1 MMKRSVC
8 TTNRIRRIRDA
19 KGQSLVEFAAVT
31 PLLLLLALG
40 VVEVGYVL
48 LDQHV
53 ITKLAREGS
62 NLISRD
68 TSLQDAATA
77 MKNLSSRPVNLDNGS
92 RLIFSVIKKG
102 ATTGSAN
109 FDKEILYQRY
119 EYGTL
124 AGVTSVIRTKGTGS
138 YRGAPEYEAVN
149 SDSDANLQIA
159 QMPATLNLVRG
170 GMIYVTEIYTRHP
183 LITPVD
189 RFGLTLPQT
198 LYSIAYF

>member
-1 MMKRSVC
+1 MTKRFLF
-8 TTNRIRRIRDA
+8 TTKWNRRIGA
-19 KGQSLVEFAAVT
+19 SNGQGLVEFAVAL

-40 VVEVGYVL
+40 VVEVGYAL
-48 LDQHV
+48 LDSHV
-53 ITKLAREGS
+53 VTKLAREGS

-77 MKNLSSRPVNLDNGS
+77 MRTLSSRPVNLDNGS
-92 RLIFSVIKKG
+92 KLIFSVIKKG
-102 ATTGSAN
+102 ATAGTAN

-124 AGVTSVIRTKGTGS
+124 AGATSAVKTKGNGS
-138 YRGAPEYEAVN
+138 FRGAPDYEAVN
-149 SDSDANLQIA
+149 SDTDSNLQIT
-159 QMPATLNLVRG
+159 QLPVTLGLVRG

-189 RFGLTLPQT
+189 RFGLRLPQT
-198 LYSIAYF
+198 LYSVAYF

>member
-1 MMKRSVC
+1 MKTRSLF
-8 TTNRIRRIRDA
+8 TTTWSRRIGA
-19 KGQSLVEFAAVT
+19 SNGQGLVEFAVAL

-40 VVEVGYVL
+40 VVEVGYAL
-48 LDQHV
+48 LDSHV
-53 ITKLAREGS
+53 VTKLAREGS

-77 MKNLSSRPVNLDNGS
+77 MRNLSSRPVNLDNGS

-102 ATTGSAN
+102 ATAGTAN

-119 EYGTL
+119 EYGNL
-124 AGVTSVIRTKGTGS
+124 AGVTSAVKTKGSGS
-138 YRGAPEYEAVN
+138 FRGAPDYEAVN
-149 SDSDANLQIA
+149 SDSDANLQIKTL
-159 QMPATLNLVRG
+159 PVTLNLVRG
-170 GMIYVTEIYTRHP
+170 GMIYVTEIYAKHP

-189 RFGLTLPQT
+189 RFGLRLPQT

>member
-1 MMKRSVC
+1 MKRSMC
-8 TTNRIRRIRDA
+8 TMNRSRRIRDS
-19 KGQSLVEFAAVT
+19 KGQGLVEFAASL

-40 VVEVGYVL
+40 VVEVGYAL
-48 LDQHV
+48 LDHHV

-77 MKNLSSRPVNLDNGS
+77 MRNLSSRPVNLDNGS

-102 ATTGSAN
+102 ATTGTAN

-124 AGVTSVIRTKGTGS
+124 AGVTSAIRTKGSGS
-138 YRGAPEYEAVN
+138 YRGAPDYEAIN
-149 SDSDANLQIA
+149 SDSNANLQIA
-159 QMPATLNLVRG
+159 NMPVTLNLVRG
-170 GMIYVTEIYTRHP
+170 GMMYITEIYTRHP